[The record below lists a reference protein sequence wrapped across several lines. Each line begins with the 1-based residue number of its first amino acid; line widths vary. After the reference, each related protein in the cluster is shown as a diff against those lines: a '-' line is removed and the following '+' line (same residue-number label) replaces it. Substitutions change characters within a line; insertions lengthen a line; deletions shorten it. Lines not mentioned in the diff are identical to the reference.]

1 MDFLLSPLGLSVLS
15 LFLLLA
21 GVLWLKLPI
30 AVLLAGLG
38 FGGIWLMNGFEAA
51 RAMISNEMWGIFS
64 GYGMTV
70 IPLFI
75 LMGQVCFYSG
85 LNERLYK
92 TLNILVGHVPGG
104 LAVATILACGGF
116 SAICGS
122 NTATAATM
130 SGVALPEMRRYG
142 YDDAFSAGTIAVGAT
157 LGVII
162 PPSVV
167 LIVIGIQT
175 GLSTSTLFLA
185 SILPGIMLLLAF
197 VLCAQAA
204 VLRHPE
210 WAPRHQKSSFG
221 ERLRAVPGL
230 SEVFL
235 LWGGVLGGM
244 STGLVTPTEAGGL
257 GSLIA
262 LLMGVLTRRLS
273 FRGFVHA
280 VSDTLRLTAMIL
292 LLVAG
297 AMIYGKF
304 LTATRLP
311 FQLSNIVVGMHAS
324 AMPVLLCMLLIYFIG
339 GMVMD
344 ALALLLITVPVFF
357 PMAFNLGFDPVWFAI
372 VITIVTTVGAV
383 TPPVGV
389 CSYVVSSMGHG
400 IPLPD
405 VFKGVMRYLPAY
417 FAVIVLLLLF
427 PALIFS

>member
-1 MDFLLSPLGLSVLS
+1 MDFLLSPPELSVIS
-15 LFLLLA
+15 LCLLLA

-51 RAMISNEMWGIFS
+51 RTMISNELWGTFS

-210 WAPRHQKSSFG
+210 WAPRHQKSPLG
-221 ERLRAVPGL
+221 ERLRALPGL

-262 LLMGVLTRRLS
+262 LLLGGV
-273 FRGFVHA
+273 
-280 VSDTLRLTAMIL
+280 
-292 LLVAG
+292 
-297 AMIYGKF
+297 
-304 LTATRLP
+304 ATP
-311 FQLSNIVVGMHAS
+311 
-324 AMPVLLCMLLIYFIG
+324 P
-339 GMVMD
+339 
-344 ALALLLITVPVFF
+344 FF
-357 PMAFNLGFDPVWFAI
+357 PRFCACRIGYAAPYGNDPPSGCRRHDLRKIFNGDQAPFSAFAHCCRNECF
-372 VITIVTTVGAV
+372 
-383 TPPVGV
+383 
-389 CSYVVSSMGHG
+389 
-400 IPLPD
+400 
-405 VFKGVMRYLPAY
+405 RYAG
-417 FAVIVLLLLF
+417 FAVHTAHLF
-427 PALIFS
+427 YRGNGNGRSGAPAHYRSGFLSPGVQPWI